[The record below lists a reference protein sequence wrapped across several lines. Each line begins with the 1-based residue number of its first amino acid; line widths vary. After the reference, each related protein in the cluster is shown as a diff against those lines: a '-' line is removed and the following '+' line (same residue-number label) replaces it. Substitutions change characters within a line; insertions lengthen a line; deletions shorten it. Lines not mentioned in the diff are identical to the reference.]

1 VRGLGG
7 VGVGCW
13 GVRLGGA
20 DVCNGRWGFWTSGCA
35 ESWIELFVGA
45 GGNALAGFEW
55 EATSGF
61 GDDSIL
67 GVFAFFGVWEDL
79 LDLVFGDTSVFWVFD
94 FF

>member
-1 VRGLGG
+1 VS
-7 VGVGCW
+7 
-13 GVRLGGA
+13 LGGA
-20 DVCNGRWGFWTSGCA
+20 DVCNGRGGFWSWGGA

-45 GGNALAGFEW
+45 GGRALAGFEK

-61 GDDSIL
+61 GDDDLL

-79 LDLVFGDTSVFWVFD
+79 LGLVFGDASLLEVFD